1 MLLQMYQCCSKGD
14 LMKYK
19 GYKEIKL
26 TDSQMAQFYSDP
38 NIWAKDLLENQYL
51 LIKDSTN
58 EVVDKYCK
66 QNGELRKVM
75 FCKLGG
81 TFTGAIKPRNSQQ
94 VCLFDMLKDKTSK
107 IKLVTG
113 RFGSGKTLAMTNAAL
128 ELIEK
133 GKFDHI
139 VWVRNNV
146 SVKDAPDIG
155 FLPGTELDK
164 MMPFLGPLID
174 HAGGEEGVR
183 KLLEENKLT
192 VIPLGHLRGRSLRNS
207 IVFCTECENLTR
219 QHLQLLM
226 GRIDEG
232 SQLWLDGDLKQ
243 RDKQIFEQSA
253 GLERM
258 IEQLAGNKLFAY
270 VHLEKSERSEV
281 AALADLLD

>member
-1 MLLQMYQCCSKGD
+1 MD
-14 LMKYK
+14 YK
-19 GYKEIKL
+19 GYVELNLDDEQLADFYNHKE
-26 TDSQMAQFYSDP
+26 A
-38 NIWAKDLLENQYL
+38 WAKLQMIKENQYL
-51 LIKDSTN
+51 LVKDSTG
-58 EVVDKYCK
+58 EVVDKYCY
-66 QNGELRKVM
+66 QRGELRQVL

-81 TFTGAIKPRNSQQ
+81 QFTGAIKPRNPQQ
-94 VCLFDMLKDKTSK
+94 VCLFDILKDKTSK

-133 GKFDHI
+133 GKFERI

-146 SVKDAPDIG
+146 SVKDAPEIG
-155 FLPGTELDK
+155 FLPGTEIEKL
-164 MMPFLGPLID
+164 MPYVMPLTD
-174 HAGGEEGVR
+174 HAGGEEGV
-183 KLLEENKLT
+183 KKMLENGTLE
-192 VIPLGHLRGRSLRNS
+192 VIPLGHLRGRSLRNC

-219 QHLQLLM
+219 QHIQLLM

-243 RDKQIFEQSA
+243 RDKDIFDKSA
-253 GLERM
+253 GLERLV
-258 IEQLAGNKLFAY
+258 ERLAGNKLFAH

>member
-1 MLLQMYQCCSKGD
+1 MN
-14 LMKYK
+14 YK
-19 GYKEIKL
+19 GYIEL
-26 TDSQMAQFYSDP
+26 TLDEEALIDFYNGNHEPFISQL
-38 NIWAKDLLENQYL
+38 KENQYL
-51 LIKDSTN
+51 LIKNNQD
-58 EVVDKYCK
+58 EIVDKYCL
-66 QNGELRKVM
+66 QNNKLRKVG
-75 FCKLGG
+75 FNTLGDS
-81 TFTGAIKPRNSQQ
+81 FTGIIKPRNVQQ
-94 VCLFDMLKDKTSK
+94 FCLFDMLKDKTSK

-128 ELIEK
+128 ELINK
-133 GKFDHI
+133 GKFERI

-146 SVKDAPDIG
+146 PVKDAPDIG

-164 MMPFLGPLID
+164 MMPFLGPLVD

-183 KLLEENKLT
+183 RLLEEGKLV

-232 SQLWLDGDLKQ
+232 SQLWVDGDLKQ
-243 RDKQIFEQSA
+243 RDKQIFEHSA
-253 GLERM
+253 GLEKM
-258 IEQLAGNKLFAY
+258 VEVLAGNKLFAY
-270 VHLEKSERSEV
+270 IHLEKSERSEV

>member
-1 MLLQMYQCCSKGD
+1 MD
-14 LMKYK
+14 YK
-19 GYKEIKL
+19 GYLEL
-26 TDSQMAQFYSDP
+26 TLAEDDLANFYNDKTP
-38 NIWAKDLLENQYL
+38 YIELLRENQYL
-51 LIKDSTN
+51 LIKDSAG
-58 EVVDKYCK
+58 EVVDKFCR
-66 QNGELRKVM
+66 QNNELRQVF

-81 TFTGAIKPRNSQQ
+81 TFTGQIKPRNPQQ

-133 GKFDHI
+133 GKFERI

-155 FLPGTELDK
+155 FLPGTEIEKL
-164 MMPFLGPLID
+164 MPYVMPLAD
-174 HAGGEEGVR
+174 HAGGEEGI
-183 KLLEENKLT
+183 KKMLEDGRLE

-207 IVFCTECENLTR
+207 IVFCSECENLTR
-219 QHLQLLM
+219 QHIQLLM

-243 RDKQIFEQSA
+243 RDRHIFDLSA
-253 GLERM
+253 GLETLVDR
-258 IEQLAGNKLFAY
+258 LAGNKLFAH

-281 AALADLLD
+281 AALADYLDD